1 MSKKKVFISFD
12 YTNDKHYKFLLDAW
26 DKNKNMDFV
35 FEDCSS
41 DEINSEDVSKVKA
54 GLTRRINTTTYTLV
68 IIGAEANK
76 RHPDSR
82 EIGYKNW
89 INFEVAKSKE
99 HNNKLVAVKINKSYE
114 SPEELLCSGASWAM
128 SFTQDAIIKALN
140 EA

>member
-1 MSKKKVFISFD
+1 MSEKRVFVSFD
-12 YTNDKHYKFLLDAW
+12 YTNDKNYKFLLDAW

-35 FEDCSS
+35 FKDCSS
-41 DEINSEDVSKVKA
+41 DEIHSDDVARVKA

-76 RHPDSR
+76 KHPDSK

-89 INFEVAKSKE
+89 INFEVAKSKD
-99 HNNKLVAVKINKSYE
+99 HNNKLVAIKIDKSYE
-114 SPEELLCSGASWAM
+114 SPEELLGSGASWAM